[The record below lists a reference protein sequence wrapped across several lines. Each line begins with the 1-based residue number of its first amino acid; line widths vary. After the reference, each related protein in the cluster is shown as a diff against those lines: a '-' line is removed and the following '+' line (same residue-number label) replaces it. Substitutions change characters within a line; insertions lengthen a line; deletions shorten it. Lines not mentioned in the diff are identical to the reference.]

1 MHIYHTLT
9 ILLNI
14 IEMGLT
20 RFRFSHTMS
29 AVSDYMSK
37 CAKGEATPP
46 ASGATPEQ
54 IVAAGAAAGFSFSVD
69 DLAKHV
75 ADAELDAAGGG
86 SCYFQMGDVSC

>member
-1 MHIYHTLT
+1 
-9 ILLNI
+9 
-14 IEMGLT
+14 MGLT
-20 RFRFSHTMS
+20 LTRFHFFYIMS